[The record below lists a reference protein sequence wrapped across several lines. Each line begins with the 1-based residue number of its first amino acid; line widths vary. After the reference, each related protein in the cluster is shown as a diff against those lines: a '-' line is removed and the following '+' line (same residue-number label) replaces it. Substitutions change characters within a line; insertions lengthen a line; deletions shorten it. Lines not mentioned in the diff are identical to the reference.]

1 MLISINLW
9 SEYRSQNKSRATSV
23 SCLLTD
29 YKVGDDELR
38 IYFVLLAAI
47 VLNAGANI
55 MIKAAMRKTPI
66 ILEHGALLQTIIQ
79 VLKNPLLITGVGL
92 FGLALAAYSIVLSK
106 INLSIAYPIM
116 TGAGFLLVFLASAA
130 FFKESIAPVHVI
142 GAGLILAGVWIL
154 VK

>member
-1 MLISINLW
+1 M
-9 SEYRSQNKSRATSV
+9 
-23 SCLLTD
+23 
-29 YKVGDDELR
+29 R

-66 ILEHGALLQTIIQ
+66 ILEHGALLQVIIQ
-79 VLKNPLLITGVGL
+79 ALKNPLLITGVAL

-116 TGAGFLLVFLASAA
+116 TGAGFLLVFLASAV
-130 FFKESIAPVHVI
+130 FFKESIAPVHLI
-142 GAGLILAGVWIL
+142 GAGLILAGVWTL
-154 VK
+154 AR